1 MSNSENIKLS
11 GFLPLVLTSILTVG
25 SICAAA
31 AYFLPK
37 SQQAPQIDFA
47 NQAQMLS
54 EPLASTMMKQGF
66 SQVKKLMA
74 GISETDPNTQY
85 YLYSMTGMAEPALI
99 YQSDITTVAPISQ
112 VKQFKVG
119 NTLTIHQPLKLDGQY
134 VGELVIQHKVETGS
148 NTSNIAYALFAL
160 ALLLAFCFAIFA
172 QRRLAQQLSTDKQ
185 KLKSELKKVSE
196 EQDYKRFI
204 DSNLGFGFDEV
215 AQSIND
221 VLQQVQTSINNNQT
235 SEKELKQLQT
245 SLETEVQ
252 ARTLALEKA
261 TMNAERANEAKT
273 TFLAT
278 MSHEIRTPMNGVIG
292 TIDLLRQTNLDGA
305 QHRLSTIIRDSAFS
319 LLGILDDILDFSK
332 IEAGKLQ
339 IDNTA
344 FSVTDTIEEVAR
356 VLSSVAKKRK
366 LDLQLAI
373 APDIPKNLIGDNIR
387 VRQVL
392 YNLCSNAIK
401 FTTTDEKRKGFV
413 KVAVEVAQNTSEHYT
428 LRFSVTDNGK
438 GMTQLQLREIFNP
451 FIQAENSITREY
463 GGTGLGLSICKSLI
477 ELMLGSINVTS
488 DLGMGSEFVVELPFS
503 TDGKV
508 EYANKAVLAQK
519 PVVVLTDNPDH
530 KAILCR
536 YLSFM
541 GANTYAIDSIDE
553 AEEFQ
558 HTPNLIWVLD
568 GLDGMAPVNDQ
579 LRSLLYSLEQNKQ
592 QVIVLSTMDESAL
605 NHANIFYLNAAPLC
619 KSSFMTSVMVAAGL
633 HRPKQLKKATSLNN
647 FLNVDKARAEN
658 KLVLLA
664 EDNVLNQ
671 QVLTDQLHLLG
682 YGVEVAENGEEGLA
696 MWKKNHYPIILTDL
710 HMPKM
715 SGYDMVKAIREE
727 AEKCDDIKA
736 QPYIVAVTANALKG
750 EKERCIATGMNDY
763 ITKPIELNVLEA
775 TLGKWQPEKHIQMSA
790 SQEGDD
796 DSTLHVDNKK
806 EASSELSSI
815 IQRTQNDNEQFNDVF
830 DTPLEEANTETSN
843 VNTTFDSDLNW
854 TEEMPQQPQATIE
867 DDTHTIDLDAL
878 TEINNDQLSWQE
890 PEVKETNSTNTHEDD
905 YDLDLSMQSHEAS
918 NLDWQEDAPSTHAS
932 LNIAEEALDLSQFSE
947 SDSDSDSDSDLE
959 WKDDPNNA
967 QADDLENEINIEN
980 IELDSQANIDWQNL
994 NDIDETASASSEEK
1008 TETTVADNATD
1019 TVTLQVEETE
1029 EVESVAPSQTSYS
1042 AGSLSSISLEST
1054 WEAEPAAQASD
1065 NTLPTPSFAL
1075 APEGTSQ
1082 DALNSNNTQVDTVP
1096 EIKVLV
1102 EGQIEADP
1110 TNETSAINAEP
1121 NEVEPEIIATTES
1134 NLSSEERTENQ
1145 QIDFSTLSV
1154 VDIDMFDKYVNHDE
1168 AKKLRFFRMYLEQS
1182 SELIRDIFANVMTRE
1197 QDKIISDCHQLKSIS
1212 RTVGAMQVAEIAILF
1227 EQACQDRELSIDELI
1242 SFRDRLD
1249 DYYTDAMMFMQD
1261 FIKQRSE

>member
-1 MSNSENIKLS
+1 MPNSENIKLS

-31 AYFLPK
+31 AFFLPK

-47 NQAQMLS
+47 NQAQQLS
-54 EPLASTMMKQGF
+54 EPLANTMMKQGF
-66 SQVKKLMA
+66 SQVKKLLA
-74 GISETDPNTQY
+74 GISEADPNTQY
-85 YLYSMTGMAEPALI
+85 YLYSMTGMSEPALI
-99 YQSDITTVAPISQ
+99 FQSDETAISPISQ

-119 NTLTIHQPLKLDGQY
+119 NTLTVHQPLKLDGQY
-134 VGELVIQHKVETGS
+134 VGELIIKHQVETGS
-148 NTSNIAYALFAL
+148 NTSNIAYGLFAL
-160 ALLLAFCFAIFA
+160 AVLLAFGFALFA
-172 QRRLAQQLSTDKQ
+172 QRRLAKQLATDKQ
-185 KLKSELKKVSE
+185 KLKLELKKVTE

-221 VLQQVQTSINNNQT
+221 VLQQVQTSIDNNQT

-292 TIDLLRQTNLDGA
+292 TIDLLRQTDLDGA

-401 FTTTDEKRKGFV
+401 FTTTDENRQGFV

-508 EYANKAVLAQK
+508 EYANKAVLGQK
-519 PVVVLTDNPDH
+519 SVVVLTDNPAR
-530 KAILCR
+530 KAIICR

-541 GANTYAIDSIDE
+541 GANTNAIDSIDE
-553 AEEFQ
+553 AAEFQ
-558 HTPNLIWVLD
+558 HMPNLIWVLD
-568 GLDGMAPVNDQ
+568 GLEGMAPVNDQ
-579 LRSLLYSLEQNKQ
+579 LRSLLYSLEQNNQ

-633 HRPKQLKKATSLNN
+633 HKPKQLKKATSLNN

-715 SGYDMVKAIREE
+715 SGYDMVKAIRDE
-727 AEKCDDIKA
+727 AEKSDDIKA
-736 QPYIVAVTANALKG
+736 QPYIIAVTANALKG

-775 TLGKWQPEKHIQMSA
+775 TLAKWQPEKHVQMSA
-790 SQEGDD
+790 SQ
-796 DSTLHVDNKK
+796 DSTKEEPTLPVDN
-806 EASSELSSI
+806 EEISDTHPSS
-815 IQRTQNDNEQFNDVF
+815 QTQQKQDESEQFEDIS
-830 DTPLEEANTETSN
+830 DTHLDEPKTEISDENTD
-843 VNTTFDSDLNW
+843 FDSDLNW
-854 TEEMPQQPQATIE
+854 TGETPQQAQNTIE
-867 DDTHTIDLDAL
+867 DDIHTIDIDAL
-878 TEINNDQLSWQE
+878 TETDNAHLAWQE
-890 PEVKETNSTNTHEDD
+890 PETEETKSTSAHEDN
-905 YDLDLSMQSHEAS
+905 YDLDLSIQSHEADD
-918 NLDWQEDAPSTHAS
+918 LAWQEEISSTSSTHTPS
-932 LNIAEEALDLSQFSE
+932 EDALDLSHFDE
-947 SDSDSDSDSDLE
+947 SDSDLE
-959 WKDDPNNA
+959 WKDDSSNA
-967 QADDLENEINIEN
+967 KVDELEHEHEINIDKVEA
-980 IELDSQANIDWQNL
+980 DSQDNLDWQNL
-994 NDIDETASASSEEK
+994 NDIDETASISSEDK
-1008 TETTVADNATD
+1008 TENAVTD
-1019 TVTLQVEETE
+1019 TLTEETE
-1029 EVESVAPSQTSYS
+1029 QVGFTTPSQAS
-1042 AGSLSSISLEST
+1042 ALTGSLSSISLEST
-1054 WEAEPAAQASD
+1054 WEATPATQSSD
-1065 NTLPTPSFAL
+1065 NTIPTPSFSL

-1082 DALNSNNTQVDTVP
+1082 DALNPASTQENATP

-1102 EGQIEADP
+1102 EDTIEVD
-1110 TNETSAINAEP
+1110 TS
-1121 NEVEPEIIATTES
+1121 NEVKAIEPEFSEVQPEVEATTEDD
-1134 NLSSEERTENQ
+1134 LPAEESIEEPQ
-1145 QIDFSTLSV
+1145 VDISTLAV

-1212 RTVGAMQVAEIAILF
+1212 KTVGAMQVAEIAIQF
-1227 EQACQDRELSIDELI
+1227 EQACKDRELTIDELI
-1242 SFRDRLD
+1242 SFRDKLD

>member
-1 MSNSENIKLS
+1 MPNSENIKLS

-47 NQAQMLS
+47 NQAQQLS
-54 EPLASTMMKQGF
+54 EPLANTMMKQGF
-66 SQVKKLMA
+66 SQVKKLLA
-74 GISETDPNTQY
+74 GISEADPNTQY

-99 YQSDITTVAPISQ
+99 FQSNETAIAPISQ

-119 NTLTIHQPLKLDGQY
+119 NTLTVHQPLKLDGQY
-134 VGELVIQHKVETGS
+134 VGELVIQHKVKTSS
-148 NTSNIAYALFAL
+148 NTSNIAYGLFAL
-160 ALLLAFCFAIFA
+160 ALLMAFGFALFA
-172 QRRLAQQLSTDKQ
+172 QRRLAQQLATDKQ
-185 KLKSELKKVSE
+185 KLKSELKKVTE
-196 EQDYKRFI
+196 EQDYKRLI

-221 VLQQVQTSINNNQT
+221 VLQQVQTSIDNNQT

-292 TIDLLRQTNLDGA
+292 TIDLLRQTDLDGA

-401 FTTTDEKRKGFV
+401 FTTTDENRQGFV

-503 TDGKV
+503 THGKV

-519 PVVVLTDNPDH
+519 PVVVLTDNPAR

-541 GANTYAIDSIDE
+541 GANTYAIESIDE

-633 HRPKQLKKATSLNN
+633 HKPKQLKKATSFNN

-715 SGYDMVKAIREE
+715 SGYDMVKAIRDE
-727 AEKCDDIKA
+727 AEKSHDIKA
-736 QPYIVAVTANALKG
+736 QPYIIAVTANALKG

-775 TLGKWQPEKHIQMSA
+775 TLAKWQPEKHIQMSA
-790 SQEGDD
+790 SQESSAD
-796 DSTLHVDNKK
+796 DSTLSDENTGT
-806 EASSELSSI
+806 SDELSISSA
-815 IQRTQNDNEQFNDVF
+815 QQAKSESTQFENVVDHE
-830 DTPLEEANTETSN
+830 PKAETSKT
-843 VNTTFDSDLNW
+843 NTPDVSTAFDSDLNRS
-854 TEEMPQQPQATIE
+854 EEQPKLSQAAIE
-867 DDTHTIDLDAL
+867 DDVHTIDIDAL
-878 TEINNDQLSWQE
+878 TETDNAHLAWQE
-890 PEVKETNSTNTHEDD
+890 PETEETKSTTTYEDS
-905 YDLDLSMQSHEAS
+905 YDFDLSLQAHEAD
-918 NLDWQEDAPSTHAS
+918 NLEWQDETSSTPSSHTPS
-932 LNIAEEALDLSQFSE
+932 EETLDLSQFAE
-947 SDSDSDSDSDLE
+947 SDSDLE
-959 WKDDPNNA
+959 WKDDASNA
-967 QADDLENEINIEN
+967 QADEFEHEINIDN
-980 IELDSQANIDWQNL
+980 IEVDSQDNIDWQNL
-994 NDIDETASASSEEK
+994 NDIDETDSASSEDK
-1008 TETTVADNATD
+1008 TETAITD
-1019 TVTLQVEETE
+1019 TLTEETE
-1029 EVESVAPSQTSYS
+1029 ETEENGQVGPLAPSQAS
-1042 AGSLSSISLEST
+1042 ALTGSLSAISLEST
-1054 WEAEPAAQASD
+1054 WEATPAAQASD
-1065 NTLPTPSFAL
+1065 NTIPTPSFGL

-1082 DALNSNNTQVDTVP
+1082 DALNPASTQVDTAP

-1102 EGQIEADP
+1102 EDIVEIDTPSEVKPIEP
-1110 TNETSAINAEP
+1110 EFS
-1121 NEVEPEIIATTES
+1121 EVEASTES
-1134 NLSSEERTENQ
+1134 DLPAEESIEEPQ
-1145 QIDFSTLSV
+1145 VDISTLSV

-1212 RTVGAMQVAEIAILF
+1212 KTVGAMQVAEIAIQF
-1227 EQACQDRELSIDELI
+1227 EQACKDRELNIDELI

>member
-1 MSNSENIKLS
+1 
-11 GFLPLVLTSILTVG
+11 
-25 SICAAA
+25 
-31 AYFLPK
+31 
-37 SQQAPQIDFA
+37 
-47 NQAQMLS
+47 
-54 EPLASTMMKQGF
+54 
-66 SQVKKLMA
+66 
-74 GISETDPNTQY
+74 
-85 YLYSMTGMAEPALI
+85 
-99 YQSDITTVAPISQ
+99 
-112 VKQFKVG
+112 
-119 NTLTIHQPLKLDGQY
+119 
-134 VGELVIQHKVETGS
+134 
-148 NTSNIAYALFAL
+148 
-160 ALLLAFCFAIFA
+160 
-172 QRRLAQQLSTDKQ
+172 
-185 KLKSELKKVSE
+185 
-196 EQDYKRFI
+196 
-204 DSNLGFGFDEV
+204 
-215 AQSIND
+215 
-221 VLQQVQTSINNNQT
+221 
-235 SEKELKQLQT
+235 
-245 SLETEVQ
+245 
-252 ARTLALEKA
+252 
-261 TMNAERANEAKT
+261 
-273 TFLAT
+273 
-278 MSHEIRTPMNGVIG
+278 MNGVIG
-292 TIDLLRQTNLDGA
+292 TIDLLRQTDLDGA

-339 IDNTA
+339 IDNTT

-366 LDLQLAI
+366 LDLQLSI

-401 FTTTDEKRKGFV
+401 FTTTDENRQGFV

-503 TDGKV
+503 TDGKI
-508 EYANKAVLAQK
+508 EYANKAVMAQK
-519 PVVVLTDNPDH
+519 PVAVLTKNSTR

-541 GANTYAIDSIDE
+541 GANIFPIESIDD
-553 AEEFQ
+553 AEELLQ
-558 HTPNLIWVLD
+558 TPSLIWVLD

-579 LRSLLYSLEQNKQ
+579 LRSLLYSLEQNNQ

-619 KSSFMTSVMVAAGL
+619 KSSFMTSIMVAAGL
-633 HRPKQLKKATSLNN
+633 HKPKQLKQAKSFNN

-715 SGYDMVKAIREE
+715 SGYDMVKAIRDE
-727 AEKCDDIKA
+727 AEKSHDIKA
-736 QPYIVAVTANALKG
+736 QPYIIAVTANALKG

-775 TLGKWQPEKHIQMSA
+775 TLAKWQPEKHIQMSA
-790 SQEGDD
+790 SQESSED
-796 DSTLHVDNKK
+796 DSTLSD
-806 EASSELSSI
+806 E
-815 IQRTQNDNEQFNDVF
+815 
-830 DTPLEEANTETSN
+830 NTETSDELSISSAQQAKNESTQFEN
-843 VNTTFDSDLNW
+843 VVDHEPKAETSKTDTPDVSTAFDSDLSW
-854 TEEMPQQPQATIE
+854 SEEVSIQPQAAIE
-867 DDTHTIDLDAL
+867 DDDHTIDIDTL
-878 TEINNDQLSWQE
+878 TKTDNDHLSWQG
-890 PEVKETNSTNTHEDD
+890 PDAKEKQSSTIHEHN
-905 YDLDLSMQSHEAS
+905 YALDLSLQSHEAN
-918 NLDWQEDAPSTHAS
+918 NLEWQENTSSTPSSH
-932 LNIAEEALDLSQFSE
+932 IPHEETLDLSQFGE
-947 SDSDSDSDSDLE
+947 SDSDLE
-959 WKDDPNNA
+959 WKDDLRNA
-967 QADDLENEINIEN
+967 QVDEFEHEINIDN
-980 IELDSQANIDWQNL
+980 IEVDSQDNIDWQNL
-994 NDIDETASASSEEK
+994 NDIDETVSAYSEDK
-1008 TETTVADNATD
+1008 TETTATG
-1019 TVTLQVEETE
+1019 TLTEETE
-1029 EVESVAPSQTSYS
+1029 EFESAAPTPPS
-1042 AGSLSSISLEST
+1042 ALTGSLSSISLEST
-1054 WEAEPAAQASD
+1054 WEAKPAAQTS
-1065 NTLPTPSFAL
+1065 NNQIPTPSFGL

-1082 DALNSNNTQVDTVP
+1082 DALNPASTQLDAAP

-1102 EGQIEADP
+1102 EDTIEVD
-1110 TNETSAINAEP
+1110 TP
-1121 NEVEPEIIATTES
+1121 NEAKAIEPESGQVEPEVETTTEDD
-1134 NLSSEERTENQ
+1134 LPAEESIEEPQ
-1145 QIDFSTLSV
+1145 VDISTLAV

-1212 RTVGAMQVAEIAILF
+1212 KTVGAMQVAEIAIQF
-1227 EQACQDRELSIDELI
+1227 EQACKDRELTSDELI
-1242 SFRDRLD
+1242 SFRDKLD

>member
-1 MSNSENIKLS
+1 MPNSENIKLS

-25 SICAAA
+25 AICAAA

-47 NQAQMLS
+47 NQAQQLS
-54 EPLASTMMKQGF
+54 EPLANTMMKQGF
-66 SQVKKLMA
+66 SQVKKLLA
-74 GISETDPNTQY
+74 GISEADPNTQY

-99 YQSDITTVAPISQ
+99 FQSDETAIAPISQ

-119 NTLTIHQPLKLDGQY
+119 NTLTVHQPLRLDGQY
-134 VGELVIQHKVETGS
+134 VGELVIQHQVKTQS
-148 NTSNIAYALFAL
+148 DTSNIAYALFGLA
-160 ALLLAFCFAIFA
+160 ALLAIGFALFA
-172 QRRLAQQLSTDKQ
+172 QRRLAQQLATDKQ
-185 KLKSELKKVSE
+185 KLKLELKKISQ
-196 EQDYKRFI
+196 EQDFKKFI

-221 VLQQVQTSINNNQT
+221 VLQQVQTSLDNNQT

-292 TIDLLRQTNLDGA
+292 TIDLLRQTDLDGA

-366 LDLQLAI
+366 LDLQLSI

-401 FTTTDEKRKGFV
+401 FTTTDENRQGFV

-503 TDGKV
+503 TQGKV
-508 EYANKAVLAQK
+508 EYSNKAVMAQK
-519 PVVVLTDNPDH
+519 PVVVLTNSSAR

-579 LRSLLYSLEQNKQ
+579 LRSLLYSLEQNNQ

-605 NHANIFYLNAAPLC
+605 NHTNIFYLNAAPLC

-633 HRPKQLKKATSLNN
+633 HKPKQLKQATSLNN

-658 KLVLLA
+658 RLVLLA

-715 SGYDMVKAIREE
+715 SGYDMVKSIRDE
-727 AEKCDDIKA
+727 AEKSNDIKA
-736 QPYIVAVTANALKG
+736 QPYIIAVTANALKG

-775 TLGKWQPEKHIQMSA
+775 TLAKWQPEKHVKMTDTQA
-790 SQEGDD
+790 GENQEQAIID
-796 DSTLHVDNKK
+796 DSQHDDVQPTEVEKESELTEAPLTQSTVTETPL
-806 EASSELSSI
+806 EASSSIDEELKH
-815 IQRTQNDNEQFNDVF
+815 NNLN
-830 DTPLEEANTETSN
+830 
-843 VNTTFDSDLNW
+843 SDLSW
-854 TEEMPQQPQATIE
+854 PEEQSAPSETQSE
-867 DDTHTIDLDAL
+867 DDEQTIDIDAL
-878 TEINNDQLSWQE
+878 TQQSDTDLEWPDRQPPEIDKAPITREENYDHDLSLNTDDSIDLQWQDENE
-890 PEVKETNSTNTHEDD
+890 PVHASHQEEDE
-905 YDLDLSMQSHEAS
+905 LDLSHMSADDTS
-918 NLDWQEDAPSTHAS
+918 
-932 LNIAEEALDLSQFSE
+932 
-947 SDSDSDSDSDLE
+947 LE
-959 WKDDPNNA
+959 W
-967 QADDLENEINIEN
+967 QGETQDLPQGELEHEINIDN
-980 IELDSQANIDWQNL
+980 IEVDSHENIDWQNL
-994 NDIDETASASSEEK
+994 NDIDETTSVSSDAQ
-1008 TETTVADNATD
+1008 TETPV
-1019 TVTLQVEETE
+1019 TE
-1029 EVESVAPSQTSYS
+1029 EVKEDTSAATHAS
-1042 AGSLSSISLEST
+1042 ALTGSLSAISLEST
-1054 WEAEPAAQASD
+1054 WEATPAAQASES
-1065 NTLPTPSFAL
+1065 TIPTPSFGL

-1082 DALNSNNTQVDTVP
+1082 DALNPVSTQEHAVP

-1102 EGQIEADP
+1102 EDTIEVD
-1110 TNETSAINAEP
+1110 TP
-1121 NEVEPEIIATTES
+1121 NEVKAIEPESSEVEPDIQATTEDD
-1134 NLSSEERTENQ
+1134 LPAEESIEEPQ
-1145 QIDFSTLSV
+1145 VDIATLAI

-1212 RTVGAMQVAEIAILF
+1212 KTVGAMQVAEIAIQF
-1227 EQACQDRELSIDELI
+1227 EQACKDRELNIDELI
-1242 SFRDRLD
+1242 SFRDKLD

>member
-1 MSNSENIKLS
+1 MPNSENIKLS

-25 SICAAA
+25 AICAAA

-47 NQAQMLS
+47 NQAQQLS
-54 EPLASTMMKQGF
+54 EPLANTMMKQGF
-66 SQVKKLMA
+66 SQVKKLLA
-74 GISETDPNTQY
+74 GISEADPNTQY

-99 YQSDITTVAPISQ
+99 FQSDETAIAPISQ

-119 NTLTIHQPLKLDGQY
+119 NTLTVHQPLKLDGQY
-134 VGELVIQHKVETGS
+134 VGELVIQHQVKAS
-148 NTSNIAYALFAL
+148 SDTSNIAYGLFGLAALLAIGFAL
-160 ALLLAFCFAIFA
+160 FA
-172 QRRLAQQLSTDKQ
+172 QRRLAQQLATDKQ
-185 KLKSELKKVSE
+185 KLKLELKKISQ
-196 EQDYKRFI
+196 EQDFKKFI

-221 VLQQVQTSINNNQT
+221 VLQQVQTSLDNNQT

-292 TIDLLRQTNLDGA
+292 TIDLLRQTDLDGA

-339 IDNTA
+339 IDNTT

-366 LDLQLAI
+366 LDLQLSI

-401 FTTTDEKRKGFV
+401 FTTTDENRQGFV

-503 TDGKV
+503 TQGKV
-508 EYANKAVLAQK
+508 EYSNKAVMAQK
-519 PVVVLTDNPDH
+519 PVVVLTNSSAR

-579 LRSLLYSLEQNKQ
+579 LRSLLYSLEQNNQ

-619 KSSFMTSVMVAAGL
+619 KSSFMTSIMVAAGL
-633 HRPKQLKKATSLNN
+633 HKPKELKQAKSFNN
-647 FLNVDKARAEN
+647 FLNVDKARAAN

-715 SGYDMVKAIREE
+715 SGYDMVTAIRNE
-727 AEKCDDIKA
+727 AEKSNDIKA
-736 QPYIVAVTANALKG
+736 QPYIIAVTANALKG

-775 TLGKWQPEKHIQMSA
+775 TLAKWQPEKHTQMSA
-790 SQEGDD
+790 SQESHDD
-796 DSTLHVDNKK
+796 DATLSIDSK
-806 EASSELSSI
+806 ETSNELSASTT
-815 IQRTQNDNEQFNDVF
+815 QQTQNDSQQFKGVSDS
-830 DTPLEEANTETSN
+830 PLDEPQTETPD
-843 VNTTFDSDLNW
+843 VNTAFDSDLSW
-854 TEEMPQQPQATIE
+854 SEEVSIQPQAAIE
-867 DDTHTIDLDAL
+867 DDDHTIDIDTL
-878 TEINNDQLSWQE
+878 TETDNDHLSWQE
-890 PEVKETNSTNTHEDD
+890 PEVEETKSTITHEDN
-905 YDLDLSMQSHEAS
+905 YDLDLSLQPHEADS
-918 NLDWQEDAPSTHAS
+918 LEWQEETSSAPSSHTPS
-932 LNIAEEALDLSQFSE
+932 EDTLDLSQFSE
-947 SDSDSDSDSDLE
+947 SDNDLE
-959 WKDDPNNA
+959 WKDDPCSA
-967 QADDLENEINIEN
+967 QVDEFEHEINIDN
-980 IELDSQANIDWQNL
+980 IEVDSQDNIDWQNL
-994 NDIDETASASSEEK
+994 NDIDETLSAYSEDK
-1008 TETTVADNATD
+1008 TETTVTG
-1019 TVTLQVEETE
+1019 TLTE
-1029 EVESVAPSQTSYS
+1029 EVESAAPSPAS
-1042 AGSLSSISLEST
+1042 ALTGSLSSISLEST
-1054 WEAEPAAQASD
+1054 WEATPAAQASD
-1065 NTLPTPSFAL
+1065 NTIPTPSFGL

-1082 DALNSNNTQVDTVP
+1082 DALNPASTQENVTP

-1102 EGQIEADP
+1102 EDPIEVD
-1110 TNETSAINAEP
+1110 TP
-1121 NEVEPEIIATTES
+1121 NEVKAIEPESSEVEPDVEATTES
-1134 NLSSEERTENQ
+1134 DLPAEESIEEPQ
-1145 QIDFSTLSV
+1145 VDISTLAV

-1197 QDKIISDCHQLKSIS
+1197 QDNIISDCHQLKSIS
-1212 RTVGAMQVAEIAILF
+1212 KTVGAMQVAEIAIQF
-1227 EQACQDRELSIDELI
+1227 EQACKDRELNIDELI

-1261 FIKQRSE
+1261 FIKQRSK

>member
-47 NQAQMLS
+47 NQAQQLS
-54 EPLASTMMKQGF
+54 EPLANTMMKQGF
-66 SQVKKLMA
+66 SQVKKLLA
-74 GISETDPNTQY
+74 GISEADPNTQY

-99 YQSDITTVAPISQ
+99 FQSNETAIAPISQ

-119 NTLTIHQPLKLDGQY
+119 NTLTVHQPLKLDGQY
-134 VGELVIQHKVETGS
+134 VGELVIQHKVKTSS
-148 NTSNIAYALFAL
+148 NTSNIAYGLFAL
-160 ALLLAFCFAIFA
+160 ALLMAFGFALFA
-172 QRRLAQQLSTDKQ
+172 QRRLAQQLATDKQ
-185 KLKSELKKVSE
+185 KLKSELKKVTE
-196 EQDYKRFI
+196 EQDYKRLI

-221 VLQQVQTSINNNQT
+221 VLQQVQTSIDNNQT

-252 ARTLALEKA
+252 SRTLALEKA

-292 TIDLLRQTNLDGA
+292 TIDLLRQTDLDGA

-339 IDNTA
+339 IDNIA

-366 LDLQLAI
+366 LNLQLSI
-373 APDIPKNLIGDNIR
+373 APDIPKNLVGDNIR

-401 FTTTDEKRKGFV
+401 FTTTDENRQGFV
-413 KVAVEVAQNTSEHYT
+413 KVSVEVAQNTSEHYT

-508 EYANKAVLAQK
+508 EYANKAVMAQK
-519 PVVVLTDNPDH
+519 PVVVLTSDSAR

-558 HTPNLIWVLD
+558 HTANLIWVLD

-579 LRSLLYSLEQNKQ
+579 LRALLYYLEQNKQ

-605 NHANIFYLNAAPLC
+605 NHSNIFYLNAAPLC
-619 KSSFMTSVMVAAGL
+619 KSSFMTSIMVAAGL
-633 HRPKQLKKATSLNN
+633 HKPKQLKQAKTFNN

-727 AEKCDDIKA
+727 AEKSDDIKA
-736 QPYIVAVTANALKG
+736 QPYIIAVTANALKG

-775 TLGKWQPEKHIQMSA
+775 TLAKWQPEKHIQMSA
-790 SQEGDD
+790 SQEASDD
-796 DSTLHVDNKK
+796 DSTLPIDNKK
-806 EASSELSSI
+806 AVSDELSTSTS
-815 IQRTQNDNEQFNDVF
+815 QQTQSESEQFEDVS
-830 DTPLEEANTETSN
+830 DTPLDDPKTEIPD
-843 VNTTFDSDLNW
+843 VNSAFDSDLNW
-854 TEEMPQQPQATIE
+854 TEVVPKQQAVIE
-867 DDTHTIDLDAL
+867 EDVHTIDIDAL
-878 TEINNDQLSWQE
+878 TETGNDHLSWQE
-890 PEVKETNSTNTHEDD
+890 PEVEATRSTTTHEDN
-905 YDLDLSMQSHEAS
+905 YDLDLSLQSHEAD
-918 NLDWQEDAPSTHAS
+918 NLEWQEETSSTPTSHSPS
-932 LNIAEEALDLSQFSE
+932 EETLDLSQFAE
-947 SDSDSDSDSDLE
+947 SDSDLE
-959 WKDDPNNA
+959 WKDDANSTPVEEFEHEV
-967 QADDLENEINIEN
+967 DINSIEVG
-980 IELDSQANIDWQNL
+980 SQENIDWQNL
-994 NDIDETASASSEEK
+994 NDIDDTASASSEDK
-1008 TETTVADNATD
+1008 TETAITD
-1019 TVTLQVEETE
+1019 TLTEELEETE
-1029 EVESVAPSQTSYS
+1029 QVESATPSQANALT
-1042 AGSLSSISLEST
+1042 GSLSSISLEST
-1054 WEAEPAAQASD
+1054 WEATPTTQASD
-1065 NTLPTPSFAL
+1065 DTIPTPSFGL

-1082 DALNSNNTQVDTVP
+1082 DALNPANTQVDTAP

-1102 EGQIEADP
+1102 EDTIEVDT
-1110 TNETSAINAEP
+1110 TNEVKAIEP
-1121 NEVEPEIIATTES
+1121 GSSEVEPDVRATTEDDLTAEAS
-1134 NLSSEERTENQ
+1134 IEEPQ
-1145 QIDFSTLSV
+1145 ADISTLAV

-1197 QDKIISDCHQLKSIS
+1197 QDKIIPDCHQLKSIS
-1212 RTVGAMQVAEIAILF
+1212 KTVGAMQVAEIAIQF
-1227 EQACQDRELSIDELI
+1227 EQACKERELNIDELI
-1242 SFRDRLD
+1242 SFRDKLD

>member
-1 MSNSENIKLS
+1 MPNSENIKLS

-25 SICAAA
+25 AICAAA

-47 NQAQMLS
+47 NQAQQLS
-54 EPLASTMMKQGF
+54 EPLANTMMKQGF
-66 SQVKKLMA
+66 SQVKKLLA
-74 GISETDPNTQY
+74 GISEADPNTQY

-99 YQSDITTVAPISQ
+99 FQSDETAIAPISQ

-119 NTLTIHQPLKLDGQY
+119 NTLTVHQPLKLDGQY
-134 VGELVIQHKVETGS
+134 VGELVIKHQVKAS
-148 NTSNIAYALFAL
+148 SDTSNIAYGLFGLAALLAIGFAL
-160 ALLLAFCFAIFA
+160 FA
-172 QRRLAQQLSTDKQ
+172 QRRLAQQLATDKQ
-185 KLKSELKKVSE
+185 KLKLELKKISQ
-196 EQDYKRFI
+196 EQDFKKFI

-221 VLQQVQTSINNNQT
+221 VLQQVQTSLDNNQT

-292 TIDLLRQTNLDGA
+292 TIDLLRQTDLDGA

-366 LDLQLAI
+366 LDLQLSI

-401 FTTTDEKRKGFV
+401 FTTTDENRQGFV

-503 TDGKV
+503 TQGKV
-508 EYANKAVLAQK
+508 EYSNKAVMAQK
-519 PVVVLTDNPDH
+519 PVVVLTNSSAR

-579 LRSLLYSLEQNKQ
+579 LRSLLYSLEQNNQ

-633 HRPKQLKKATSLNN
+633 HKPKQLKQATSLNN

-658 KLVLLA
+658 RLVLLA

-715 SGYDMVKAIREE
+715 SGYDMVKAIRDE
-727 AEKCDDIKA
+727 AEKSNDIKA
-736 QPYIVAVTANALKG
+736 QPYIIAVTANALKG

-775 TLGKWQPEKHIQMSA
+775 TLSKWQPEKHIKMTATQTDA
-790 SQEGDD
+790 SQKQAIID
-796 DSTLHVDNKK
+796 DSEHNEEQPNTVAEK
-806 EASSELSSI
+806 ESELTEVPLTKSKLTEAPIEAPSI
-815 IQRTQNDNEQFNDVF
+815 EEDLNHNDLN
-830 DTPLEEANTETSN
+830 
-843 VNTTFDSDLNW
+843 SDLSW
-854 TEEMPQQPQATIE
+854 PEEPSVPSETQSE
-867 DDTHTIDLDAL
+867 DDEQTIDIDAL
-878 TEINNDQLSWQE
+878 TQQSDTDLEWPDSQPSEIDAAPISQE
-890 PEVKETNSTNTHEDD
+890 EH
-905 YDLDLSMQSHEAS
+905 YDLDLSLNTDDSIDLQ
-918 NLDWQEDAPSTHAS
+918 WQDENKQVHAS
-932 LNIAEEALDLSQFSE
+932 HQEEDELDLSHMNADDTS
-947 SDSDSDSDSDLE
+947 LE
-959 WKDDPNNA
+959 WHEETQDLP
-967 QADDLENEINIEN
+967 QAELEHEINIDN
-980 IELDSQANIDWQNL
+980 IEVDSHDNIDWQNL
-994 NDIDETASASSEEK
+994 NDIDEIASVSSDAQTETPVIEEAKEDTSAPTQASAL
-1008 TETTVADNATD
+1008 T
-1019 TVTLQVEETE
+1019 
-1029 EVESVAPSQTSYS
+1029 
-1042 AGSLSSISLEST
+1042 GSLSSISLEST
-1054 WEAEPAAQASD
+1054 WEATPATQASD
-1065 NTLPTPSFAL
+1065 NNIPTPSFGL

-1082 DALNSNNTQVDTVP
+1082 DALNPTSDQVTKAP

-1102 EGQIEADP
+1102 EDP
-1110 TNETSAINAEP
+1110 VEVDTP
-1121 NEVEPEIIATTES
+1121 NEVKAIEPESSEVEPDVEATTEGDLPAEAS
-1134 NLSSEERTENQ
+1134 IEEPQ
-1145 QIDFSTLSV
+1145 VDISTLAV

-1212 RTVGAMQVAEIAILF
+1212 KTVGAMQVAEIAIQF
-1227 EQACQDRELSIDELI
+1227 EQACKDRELNIDELI